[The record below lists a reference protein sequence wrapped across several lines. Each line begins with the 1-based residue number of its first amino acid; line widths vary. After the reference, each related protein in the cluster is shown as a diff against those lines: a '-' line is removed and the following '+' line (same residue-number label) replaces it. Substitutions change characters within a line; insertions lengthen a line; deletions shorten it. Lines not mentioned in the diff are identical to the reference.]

1 MSSGPAY
8 TPAMTWIATIGR
20 EAAEPRLR
28 ETYDRIAGKNG
39 TIDNILLAH
48 SLRPHTLTGHLALYK
63 AVLHHSR
70 NRLPVSF
77 LETIGVLVSHLNGCA
92 YCVDHHAVG
101 LRTLL
106 DDDARHDVVLRA
118 LRSGRPEDAFEG
130 RELAAL
136 RYTRLLTESPG
147 TVSEADVQLLRTAGF
162 DGGEILEIN
171 QVTAYFAYANRTVLG
186 LGITTDGDDLGTAPS
201 ESDDVTEW
209 RHG

>member
-1 MSSGPAY
+1 
-8 TPAMTWIATIGR
+8 MTWITTVGR
-20 EAAEPRLR
+20 ENAEPRLR

-92 YCVDHHAVG
+92 YCVDHHSAG
-101 LRTLL
+101 LRGLL
-106 DDDARHDVVLRA
+106 GDDARHGVVLQA
-118 LRSGRPEDAFEG
+118 LRAGRPEDAFEG

-136 RYTRLLTESPG
+136 RYAKLLTESPG
-147 TVSEADVQLLRTAGF
+147 SISEGDVQGLRAVGF
-162 DGGEILEIN
+162 DDGEILEIN
-171 QVTAYFAYANRTVLG
+171 QVAAYFAYANRTVLG
-186 LGITTDGDDLGTAPS
+186 LGITTDGDDLGTAPP